1 MNIRKIIREE
11 IEEVFR
17 VEKGRGNYPSFI
29 DPQFN
34 PQIGIYPPTV
44 FNSYGAMVKE
54 DLQLDR
60 GSEEQKPY
68 RFYLLCDKLC
78 DLEGVEVKNQMIV
91 DARPVSKAEFVKN
104 CAYAESLL
112 VYETMSP
119 QSDPSMGFY
128 KSVVKGVPCYY
139 VQYAGFEFIFT
150 ESGIPGKEYWVD
162 EMFDKDDN
170 YIY

>member
-1 MNIRKIIREE
+1 MNIREIIKEE
-11 IEEVFR
+11 LKKVF
-17 VEKGRGNYPSFI
+17 EADYYDNYPEFL

-34 PQIGIYPPTV
+34 PQIGAYPPV
-44 FNSYGAMVKE
+44 EFNNYGTMTE

-60 GSEEQKPY
+60 ESEEQKLY

-78 DLEGVEVKNQMIV
+78 DLEGVEVKNQMIA
-91 DARPVSKAEFVKN
+91 DAVPVSKEEFIES

-112 VYETMSP
+112 VYETMTS

-150 ESGIPGKEYWVD
+150 KGGQPGKEYWVE
-162 EMFDKDDN
+162 EMFDKEGN